1 MMAYLDAILYEFSQL
16 LPLPVTITI
25 TLLLAYSFF
34 SLGIFLLQMIQRH
47 NDYPNGFELI
57 SLWHLDDSLSNSELE
72 LLAYKRLEYSRI
84 AAKIAPMLGLVATMI
99 PMGPALRALGEGQLA
114 DVSAA
119 LSQAFAAVIVA
130 LIATIIVHI
139 IYNVK
144 RRWYLNDLCVIQKL
158 RGGDNE

>member
-1 MMAYLDAILYEFSQL
+1 MMKYLDAILYEFSQL
-16 LPLPVTITI
+16 LPLPVTIVI

-34 SLGIFLLQMIQRH
+34 SLGTFLLQMIQRH

-57 SLWHLDDSLSNSELE
+57 TLWHLDDKLSKSELE
-72 LLAYKRLEYSRI
+72 LLAYKRLECSRI
-84 AAKIAPMLGLVATMI
+84 TAKIAPMLGLVATMI
-99 PMGPALRALGEGQLA
+99 PMGPALRALGEGQLT

-158 RGGDNE
+158 RGGDDE

>member
-1 MMAYLDAILYEFSQL
+1 MMKYLDAILYEFSQL

-34 SLGIFLLQMIQRH
+34 SLGTFLLQMVQRH
-47 NDYPNGFELI
+47 NDSPNGFELI

-158 RGGDNE
+158 RGGDDE